1 MTFPSPRSS
10 ARVKLTS
17 WSEAVKPD
25 LSVLLAAVISA
36 LLAALGLLVTW
47 TLFDPQQARMD
58 RFGASTVAALAELS
72 MEPLLKQD
80 RLHLGVIGN
89 RLVELDE
96 VTAVATYTVDNQLL
110 TLSGTLTGPQFAESI
125 SIDENIVGH
134 VRIAL
139 APAAFAGGI
148 SAPQNRSQALGFSLL
163 IILGA
168 ALGASVL
175 SNVLREWRAGRLVFV
190 RPALPPAMRRNRRRA
205 PVTGAESADDED
217 TDEPIEEAPP
227 PADIRHYL
235 LGVNLYNQLSLQGAE
250 REFELSLC
258 TELAEA
264 VALEYQGQVVSLP
277 GLGALVDF
285 DHTNEEDRAF
295 DVVCAGFALARLLRD
310 ESPFGNYRL
319 GLHVVSQAG
328 DEPLPLDHPAVG
340 DVSLLSALARDS
352 TLAISESLF
361 TAIGASDRLT
371 TRPMANVLL
380 EELVTSGTDCQIVT
394 DLATTDKQRMLQLV
408 DSLKTQRDSMASES
422 TF

>member
-25 LSVLLAAVISA
+25 LSVLLAAVLAA

-47 TLFDPQQARMD
+47 TLFDPQQARME

-96 VTAVATYTVDNQLL
+96 ITAVATYTVDNQLM

-125 SIDENIVGH
+125 SIDDNIVGH
-134 VRIAL
+134 VRITL
-139 APAAFAGGI
+139 DPAAFDGGF
-148 SAPQNRSQALGFSLL
+148 SAPQNRSQALWISLL
-163 IILGA
+163 IVLGA
-168 ALGASVL
+168 GLGASML
-175 SNVLREWRAGRLVFV
+175 SNVWREWRSGRLVFE
-190 RPALPPAMRRNRRRA
+190 RPSLPTALHRGRRGVPAPA
-205 PVTGAESADDED
+205 ADSDDED
-217 TDEPIEEAPP
+217 AGVTPEETAP

-285 DHTNEEDRAF
+285 DHTDEEDRAF

-319 GLHVVSQAG
+319 GLHVVSQVG

-361 TAIGASDRLT
+361 TAIGASDRLM

-394 DLATTDKQRMLQLV
+394 DLATPDKHRMLQLV